1 MFCPQSI
8 ASIRT
13 TPLAKKRKIKNDN
26 LAMLVEPLTYDDVVT
41 QYGVEVVVDSNEKVT
56 LIQ

>member
-13 TPLAKKRKIKNDN
+13 TPLAKKRKIKSDD